1 MIRRGL
7 TLGLSRVRRVLS
19 ARSAR
24 SGLPVRSGL
33 RALPAPPEWLG
44 PRVRWVRRARSV
56 LLAQPV
62 LIRLFP
68 AQPVPL
74 GRRVIRVLP
83 AQRVA
88 TAPPVLS
95 GQRVRLAQRALTVPP
110 VSPGPMERLAQQARQ
125 RCRRTLETAAF
136 WALMA

>member
-1 MIRRGL
+1 MQ
-7 TLGLSRVRRVLS
+7 
-19 ARSAR
+19 
-24 SGLPVRSGL
+24 
-33 RALPAPPEWLG
+33 RAGTQPAQPAQPAP
-44 PRVRWVRRARSV
+44 
-56 LLAQPV
+56 
-62 LIRLFP
+62 IRLFP

-74 GRRVIRVLP
+74 GRREIRVLP

-95 GQRVRLAQRALTVPP
+95 AQAGLRALTVPP